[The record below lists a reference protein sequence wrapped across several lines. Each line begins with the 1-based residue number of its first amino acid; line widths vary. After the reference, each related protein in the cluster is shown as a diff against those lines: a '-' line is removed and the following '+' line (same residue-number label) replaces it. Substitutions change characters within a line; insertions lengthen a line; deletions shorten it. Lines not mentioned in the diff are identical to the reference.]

1 MLLYEETFRPPDGKR
16 RKEYMARH
24 YYDLYRLIQT
34 GIADDAAADRD
45 LFFRIA
51 CHRKVFFRY
60 SWMDYSTL
68 APGKLRLVPPD
79 AQLRDL
85 RLDYAGM
92 KQEMFY
98 GKVPGFDEII
108 DAVRRFQD
116 TFNQG

>member
-1 MLLYEETFRPPDGKR
+1 MLFAISLSPSQVWQTSMHLITLSSFWGVLY
-16 RKEYMARH
+16 
-24 YYDLYRLIQT
+24 
-34 GIADDAAADRD
+34 
-45 LFFRIA
+45 
-51 CHRKVFFRY
+51 
-60 SWMDYSTL
+60 
-68 APGKLRLVPPD
+68 PPD
-79 AQLRDL
+79 AQLRDW